1 LTSWWLTS
9 AVKCGTQ
16 RSGDGDSLSMHQ
28 VERAR
33 NVENIEMN
41 WLKRGYYATVRA
53 PKKGSRIE

>member
-1 LTSWWLTS
+1 
-9 AVKCGTQ
+9 
-16 RSGDGDSLSMHQ
+16 MHQ

-41 WLKRGYYATVRA
+41 WLKRGCYATVRA